1 MAVAAMAVGAMA
13 VVLLPL
19 LAAVSARGLPF
30 LARRPRCSKSLSA
43 ALLLL
48 PLLLRAGLELSRR
61 LTDAWAE
68 RPFVAWA
75 ERPLLHR
82 QSAICRTA
90 HGLCMSGLGGAAPPH
105 KRLRARAVSKSSW
118 PSAVL
123 PPTGTKRCSNLQMAL
138 ARARHLFQYCKLEP
152 RYKAAEVELRS
163 LLMTLPVWREYHM
176 SEE

>member
-30 LARRPRCSKSLSA
+30 LARRSRCSKSLSA

-68 RPFVAWA
+68 RP
-75 ERPLLHR
+75 PL
-82 QSAICRTA
+82 
-90 HGLCMSGLGGAAPPH
+90 HGRNTQCCIGGTPY
-105 KRLRARAVSKSSW
+105 V
-118 PSAVL
+118 
-123 PPTGTKRCSNLQMAL
+123 G
-138 ARARHLFQYCKLEP
+138 
-152 RYKAAEVELRS
+152 
-163 LLMTLPVWREYHM
+163 LLMDCACRGFAGRHRPT
-176 SEE
+176 SA